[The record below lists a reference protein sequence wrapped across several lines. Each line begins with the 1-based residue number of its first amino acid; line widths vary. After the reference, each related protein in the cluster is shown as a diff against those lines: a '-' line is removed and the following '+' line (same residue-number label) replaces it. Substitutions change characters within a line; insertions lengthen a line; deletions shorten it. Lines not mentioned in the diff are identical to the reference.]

1 MQRLNNAE
9 RNRIS
14 KSLSLL
20 QPDVKQEVTGEQTRY
35 FVNLIPSFLVYI
47 FMESDTKTS
56 DGIYSTY
63 RMNFQATFL
72 LKCEIVPSLDQNT
85 VMR

>member
-9 RNRIS
+9 RNTIS
-14 KSLSLL
+14 KSLSLF

-47 FMESDTKTS
+47 FMESDTKTP
-56 DGIYSTY
+56 DGIYSAY
-63 RMNFQATFL
+63 DFL
-72 LKCEIVPSLDQNT
+72 SHFL
-85 VMR
+85 